1 MARLLYSWVIRS
13 NPDRS
18 GRKNCYHVF
27 ALYTHHAALAR
38 LLDDEVVGDEAN
50 SVITPNVVTVFDWNR
65 HSRID
70 YLIAVESS
78 PSIAILLPY
87 SRMERWLLIG
97 ERLGLA
103 PRTVPRRQAL
113 QAGGSVSRSGECIL
127 GRLRSLLP
135 KPLCARRRR
144 QLQRSFSRASAPAPT
159 SMRTSRG
166 RVRK

>member
-50 SVITPNVVTVFDWNR
+50 SVITPNVVPVFDWNR

-113 QAGGSVSRSGECIL
+113 QVAARLAAPVSASSAASGHCC
-127 GRLRSLLP
+127 RNP
-135 KPLCARRRR
+135 
-144 QLQRSFSRASAPAPT
+144 
-159 SMRTSRG
+159 
-166 RVRK
+166 